1 MLLASLGEGHMGNY
15 INSYLK
21 NEYSFDV
28 HPPLGKLVLT
38 EIARRS
44 KYDGSHTFDGI
55 GRCAK
60 T

>member
-1 MLLASLGEGHMGNY
+1 MASLGEGHMGNY

-38 EIARRS
+38 EIAKRS
-44 KYDGSHTFDGI
+44 KYDGSHTFGGI
-55 GRCAK
+55 GRYVK

>member
-1 MLLASLGEGHMGNY
+1 MVYY

-38 EIARRS
+38 EIAKLN
-44 KYDGSHTFDGI
+44 KYNGSHTFGGI
-55 GRCAK
+55 GRYVK